1 MEAIHQNISQE
12 RKEARNIYRDRIDL
26 LRSRVEL
33 LTGEDRLLMTM
44 YLENGNS
51 FRQMARLAGVNET
64 SIARRIHKVTQRLID
79 SEYITCLRNRN
90 KFTGNEMTVARDYF
104 LSGLSIKRISHKR
117 RLTYYSVRQ
126 TLKKIQ
132 RLVEII
138 GADKVRGRVLR
149 RSSLLRPAGYKGQA
163 G

>member
-1 MEAIHQNISQE
+1 MEAIHQNISDE
-12 RKEARNIYRDRIDL
+12 RKETRNIYRDRIDL

-33 LTGEDRLLMTM
+33 LTGKDRLLMTM

-79 SEYITCLRNRN
+79 SEYITCLRNRD
-90 KFTGNEMTVARDYF
+90 KFASNEMAVARDYF
-104 LSGLSIKRISHKR
+104 LAGLSIKKISRRR

-132 RLVEII
+132 KLVEII
-138 GADKVRGRVLR
+138 GTDEVRGRT
-149 RSSLLRPAGYKGQA
+149 G
-163 G
+163 

>member
-1 MEAIHQNISQE
+1 MEAIHQNISDE
-12 RKEARNIYRDRIDL
+12 RKEAKNGYRDRIDL
-26 LRSRVEL
+26 LRSRVEML
-33 LTGEDRLLMTM
+33 SGKDRLLMTM

-64 SIARRIHKVTQRLID
+64 SIARRIYKVAKRLID
-79 SEYITCLRNRN
+79 SEYIMCLRNRD
-90 KFTGNEMTVARDYF
+90 KFTNSEMEVARDYF

-117 RLTYYSVRQ
+117 CSTYYSVRR

-132 RLVEII
+132 KLVEII
-138 GADKVRGRVLR
+138 GADEVRGRALR
-149 RSSLLRPAGYKGQA
+149 LRSGQA

>member
-33 LTGEDRLLMTM
+33 LVGKDRLLMTM

-64 SIARRIHKVTQRLID
+64 SITRKIHKVTQRLID
-79 SEYITCLRNRN
+79 SEYITCLRNRD
-90 KFTGNEMTVARDYF
+90 KFASNEMAVARDYF
-104 LSGLSIKRISHKR
+104 LSGLSIKKISRRR

-126 TLKKIQ
+126 TLK
-132 RLVEII
+132 
-138 GADKVRGRVLR
+138 
-149 RSSLLRPAGYKGQA
+149 
-163 G
+163 

>member
-64 SIARRIHKVTQRLID
+64 SIARRIHKVTKRLID
-79 SEYITCLRNRN
+79 SEYITCLRNRD
-90 KFTGNEMTVARDYF
+90 KFTNDEMAVARDYF
-104 LSGLSIKRISHKR
+104 LSGLSIKRISKR
-117 RLTYYSVRQ
+117 RRSTYYSVRQ

-138 GADKVRGRVLR
+138 GTDRQQERAC
-149 RSSLLRPAGYKGQA
+149 
-163 G
+163 

>member
-1 MEAIHQNISQE
+1 MEAIHQNISDE
-12 RKEARNIYRDRIDL
+12 RKEAKNIYRDRIDL
-26 LRSRVEL
+26 LRSRVAL
-33 LTGEDRLLMTM
+33 LSGKDKLLMTM

-90 KFTGNEMTVARDYF
+90 KFTGNEMAVARDYF

-117 RLTYYSVRQ
+117 CSTYYSVRQ

-138 GADKVRGRVLR
+138 GADEVRGRVLR
-149 RSSLLRPAGYKGQA
+149 QSSGQALRLRSGQA